1 MSNITRTE
9 CILQW
14 LMSIGNATFLA
25 GIQFAESTNNKDTEQ
40 HAHQD

>member
-14 LMSIGNATFLA
+14 PMIGIATFLA

-40 HAHQD
+40 HAQ